1 MLLSNFIT
9 NPTSRIIIFI
19 LFLLP
24 AIIVVNFFSLSFFY
38 FAAYAIVIS
47 ILFPIYFY
55 TLDQSAV
62 DFWYYTLGILGVVIL
77 FSSQSLVAKTYEL
90 SNLMVQAKERS
101 NFLDELSDDI
111 YTTLVSKNGH
121 NLRFELLELLEAKK
135 INFDS
140 VLRNCQEQS
149 TISNEQCIVA
159 ESKVSAINKLL
170 KADVIENQ
178 LLEIEAE
185 VIESIFKDEQ
195 IRFQGVNLPAITVV
209 RLLNPSHQNQAINE
223 LTLLIDQT
231 LDFRNEWLVN
241 QIFKIEEKFGVIST
255 MSRFFSAI
263 WPYLLCIALCMKL
276 ARNRYI
282 ERI

>member
-9 NPTSRIIIFI
+9 NPTLRIIVFI

-121 NLRFELLELLEAKK
+121 NLRFELLELLE
-135 INFDS
+135 
-140 VLRNCQEQS
+140 E
-149 TISNEQCIVA
+149 T
-159 ESKVSAINKLL
+159 SA
-170 KADVIENQ
+170 
-178 LLEIEAE
+178 
-185 VIESIFKDEQ
+185 
-195 IRFQGVNLPAITVV
+195 
-209 RLLNPSHQNQAINE
+209 
-223 LTLLIDQT
+223 
-231 LDFRNEWLVN
+231 
-241 QIFKIEEKFGVIST
+241 
-255 MSRFFSAI
+255 
-263 WPYLLCIALCMKL
+263 
-276 ARNRYI
+276 
-282 ERI
+282 